1 MNVKKLLTCTS
12 KRTQN
17 IKHSHSYIIV
27 YMLKNI
33 TWWVNMRKEMK
44 NTFAPHKK
52 EELQHNPTNLIV
64 MTCIFLILEASTPT
78 FHL

>member
-1 MNVKKLLTCTS
+1 
-12 KRTQN
+12 
-17 IKHSHSYIIV
+17 
-27 YMLKNI
+27 MLKDI
-33 TWWVNMRKEMK
+33 TWWVNMGKEMK
-44 NTFAPHKK
+44 KTFAPHKK